1 MQERTPMTRVSTF
14 GEGNTQ
20 DRILATATG
29 LFARYGFNGVSTRHI
44 ASGADVNEVTI
55 YRRYPS
61 KRALYHAV
69 LESELQQ
76 VSLRGDLLAHVA
88 DARSGRAALDRTFEL
103 IAATFSQKPEF
114 FRLVQFSVLEL
125 NEDLDQLLRKH
136 LGELIEVLAGYL
148 KPWIEAGELRCSNP
162 KALVLTLVTIAFSYH
177 ALHRMFS
184 ADIATPETMLR
195 AYEDLYG
202 CADR

>member
-14 GEGNTQ
+14 GAGNTQ

>member
-1 MQERTPMTRVSTF
+1 MQERTSMTRVSTF
-14 GEGNTQ
+14 GAGNTQ

-69 LESELQQ
+69 LESELQR
-76 VSLRGDLLAHVA
+76 VSLRGDLLAQVA
-88 DARSGRAALDRTFEL
+88 EARSGRAALDRTFEL
-103 IAATFSQKPEF
+103 IAATFAQKPEF
-114 FRLVQFSVLEL
+114 FRLVQFSALEL
-125 NEDLDQLLRKH
+125 NEDLDQLLRRH
-136 LGELIEVLAGYL
+136 LGELIEVLASYL
-148 KPWIEAGELRCSNP
+148 KPWIDSGELRCSNP

-177 ALHRMFS
+177 ALHRMFT
-184 ADIATPETMLR
+184 ADVATPETMLH